1 VTRIPRLARLA
12 ELIAVVAVSTAA
24 MLIATATAYA
34 DAVTASECKHG
45 NGVVH
50 TMPHFP
56 YICVGGRWDGAEV
69 WSRP

>member
-1 VTRIPRLARLA
+1 MKALVCATLILLGTVLAP
-12 ELIAVVAVSTAA
+12 VAH
-24 MLIATATAYA
+24 A

-50 TMPHFP
+50 IRPHFP

-69 WSRP
+69 WSSP